1 MASKRLEAIP
11 EKFQRDASKQLK
23 GIARKIQR
31 RRESL
36 GLSQEALAEKLNLAV
51 NTIKTIE
58 QSRRYP
64 SLPMLFYICRY
75 LEIKITIG

>member
-11 EKFQRDASKQLK
+11 EKFQRDAEKQLI
-23 GIARKIQR
+23 GIARKIQKK
-31 RRESL
+31 RESL
-36 GLSQEALAEKLNLAV
+36 GYSQEVLAEKLEIAV

-64 SLPMLFYICRY
+64 SLPMLFYICKS

>member
-1 MASKRLEAIP
+1 MTSKRLEAIP
-11 EKFQRDASKQLK
+11 QKYHHEADKQLK

-31 RRESL
+31 KRESL
-36 GLSQEALAEKLNLAV
+36 ELSQEALAEKLNLAV

-64 SLPMLFYICRY
+64 SLPMLFYICKS
-75 LEIKITIG
+75 LGIKISIG